1 MRFTTADE
9 MRAYDRRAEAEFGLP
24 TATLMRRAGLAVAE
38 AVRRAAALRDVR
50 DLPVL
55 LVAGRGNNGGDAVVA
70 AEFLAA
76 WGLRTAL
83 FSLEPSRPNTART
96 VPLPERGYPGDAAL
110 AFPDPAAVPPGS
122 IVVDGVL
129 GTGASGEPRGAAAEA
144 VRWIRRLREE
154 RDAFVVAIDLPSG
167 LDADSGAFAEN
178 SVVADLTVTLGLPKM
193 SLAPTAP
200 EAGALRCGRVEA
212 VDIGF
217 PPELLG
223 PTPPGADELIAGDVE
238 ALLPPRPRTAHKGDF
253 GHVAILGGSDRY
265 TGAVALAAEAAARG
279 GAGLVSVYTTRE
291 AALPLRAR
299 LPEAMVRSLPGP
311 VVTRESLGPAFP
323 ADLRRCGTLVAGPG
337 LTTDNAALS
346 ALCLALESGVARAV
360 FDADALSL
368 LAAHPDLLDQFP
380 PATILTP
387 HPGEAARLLGAT
399 VAEVQRN
406 RPAALR
412 ALVEKTRAAIV
423 LKGAGTLVGAPGR
436 GIHVLRAGN
445 PGMATGGSGDVLA
458 GLCGALLAQG
468 LAPFDAARL
477 AVWLHAKAGDAAAWR
492 LGESAVLAHDLIPPG
507 PCAGNV

>member
-1 MRFTTADE
+1 MRFTTASE
-9 MRAYDRRAEAEFGLP
+9 MRDCDRRAALEFELP
-24 TATLMRRAGLAVAE
+24 TAMLMRRAGLAVAE
-38 AVRRAAALRDVR
+38 AVRRVAALRGVR

-55 LVAGRGNNGGDAVVA
+55 LVAGKGNNGGDAVVA

-76 WGLRTAL
+76 WGLRTEL
-83 FSLEPSRPNTART
+83 FSLITRHQHASGTASM
-96 VPLPERGYPGDAAL
+96 PEGGCTGKAAL
-110 AFPDPAAVPPGS
+110 VFPDPAAVPRGS

-129 GTGASGEPRGAAAEA
+129 GTGATGEPRGAAAEA
-144 VRWIRRLREE
+144 VRWIRRIRDE
-154 RDAFVVAIDLPSG
+154 RAAFVVAIDLPSG

-178 SVVADLTVTLGLPKM
+178 SIVADLTVTLGLPKM
-193 SLAPTAP
+193 CLAPTAP
-200 EAGALRCGRVEA
+200 EAGALRCGHVEA

-223 PTPPGADELIAGDVE
+223 PTLPNADELIARDVE

-253 GHVAILGGSDRY
+253 GHVTILGGSDRY

-299 LPEAMVRSLPGP
+299 LPEAMVRGLPGP
-311 VVTRESLGPAFP
+311 VVTRESLGPDFP
-323 ADLRRCGTLVAGPG
+323 AELRRCGTLVAGPG
-337 LTTDNAALS
+337 LTTDDAALS
-346 ALCLALESGVARAV
+346 ALCLALESGIARAV

-368 LAAHPDLLDQFP
+368 LAAHPDLLDELP

-399 VAEVQRN
+399 AADVQRD
-406 RPAALR
+406 RTAALR
-412 ALVEKTRAAIV
+412 SLVEKTHAAIV
-423 LKGAGTLVGAPGR
+423 LKGAGTLVGAPDH

-492 LGESAVLAHDLIPPG
+492 LGEPAVLARDLIPPG
-507 PCAGNV
+507 PCPGNI